1 MDRRSFFGLAEHLQ
15 ALSRRGDPLEALDRT
30 VDFECF
36 RDWLVEG
43 LGHGDGS
50 KGGRPPFDPVSM
62 FKALIL
68 QAQHNLSDARMEFMI
83 RDRLS
88 WMRFLGFDLGGP
100 TPDEN
105 TIRLFRDKLTGSGA
119 LERVMKA
126 FDWQLRKKGRIPMA
140 GQIVDASLVPAPK
153 RRDADGEKKAV
164 KDGKPAKEIWPDEP
178 NKAAQKDT
186 NARWTL
192 KVGGK
197 ARYRPDGTPLPM
209 IAVPVFGCKSHISID
224 RRFGFIREA
233 AATSASAADGRMLRR
248 VVSTENT
255 SGEVWADSAYRSR
268 SNEKWLAGKMLAS
281 RIHRRKPAGEPM
293 PQATARANAKTS
305 SIRARIE
312 HVFAHQK
319 NRFGL
324 FIRTIGIAR
333 AEAKPTLANLACN
346 MDRLIFHE
354 RRAARE

>member
-1 MDRRSFFGLAEHLQ
+1 MRQAGLFGLSDHLER
-15 ALSRRGDPLEALDRT
+15 LSKDGDPLEVLEAT
-30 VDFECF
+30 VDFEHF
-36 RDWLVEG
+36 RGWLVEG
-43 LGHGDGS
+43 LGYGDGS

-88 WMRFLGFDLGGP
+88 WMRFLDFDLGAP

-105 TIRLFRDKLTGSGA
+105 TIRHFRNRLTETGT
-119 LERVMKA
+119 LRRVMKA
-126 FDWQLRKKGRIPMA
+126 FDWQLQKKGYVPMA

-153 RRDADGEKKAV
+153 QRNTEAEKQAIKE
-164 KDGKPAKEIWPDEP
+164 GKTAREIWPDQP

-197 ARYRPDGTPLPM
+197 VRYRSDGTPLPM
-209 IAVPVFGCKSHISID
+209 IAVPVFGYKSHLSID
-224 RRFGFIREA
+224 RRFGFIRESA
-233 AATSASAADGRMLRR
+233 VTAASAADGRQLKRL
-248 VVSTENT
+248 VSRENT
-255 SGEVWADSAYRSR
+255 GSEVWADSAYRSQA
-268 SNEKWLAGKMLAS
+268 NETWLAQRMLTS
-281 RIHRRKPAGEPM
+281 RIHRRKPGGKPM
-293 PQATARANAKTS
+293 PRNIARANAKKS
-305 SIRARIE
+305 AIRAAVE

-319 NRFGL
+319 TRLGL

-333 AEAKPTLANLACN
+333 AEAKLTLANIAYN
-346 MDRLIFHE
+346 FDRLIFHE
-354 RRAARE
+354 RRRAMG